1 VNKNMKNN
9 TIPLNASPTLNVDV
23 KKDAKV
29 NATNERF
36 ASSIDFSA
44 YNFRWYSL
52 ISIGKS
58 IPCGLFY
65 VKERVYV

>member
-29 NATNERF
+29 SATNERF

-52 ISIGKS
+52 ISMGKS
-58 IPCGLFY
+58 ITYRLCC
-65 VKERVYV
+65 VKE